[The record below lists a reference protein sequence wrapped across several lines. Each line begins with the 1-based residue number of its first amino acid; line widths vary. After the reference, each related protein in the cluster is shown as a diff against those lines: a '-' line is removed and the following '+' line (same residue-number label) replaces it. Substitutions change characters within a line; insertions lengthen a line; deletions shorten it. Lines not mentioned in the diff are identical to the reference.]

1 VPSFERA
8 GARIHCETAGAGP
21 PVLLIQGAG
30 LIGEGWRP
38 QIEALKDA
46 FSLSWFD
53 NRGIG
58 RSTCPPGPLS
68 IVAMAEDAVAVMDHA
83 GVSSFHVVGHSMG
96 GVIAQEVGLCAAD
109 RVRSLSLLCTF
120 VRGRDA
126 TALTWT
132 MLMLGLRTRIGTRTM
147 RRRALLEMVLPPDR
161 LASVDPDR
169 AAAEMAP
176 IFGHDLADQP
186 PIVIRQLRAL
196 SRYEAGP
203 RLATLGSI
211 PTLVVSGEL
220 DVIARPSS
228 GRALA
233 AAIPGARYVELA
245 GAAHGVP
252 IYDAALINDLLR
264 TFLART

>member
-1 VPSFERA
+1 VPTLDRA
-8 GARIHCETAGAGP
+8 GVQIHYEIAGSGP
-21 PVLLIQGAG
+21 HVLLIQGVG

-38 QIEALKDA
+38 QIDALKDA
-46 FSLSWFD
+46 LTLTWFD

-58 RSTCPPGPLS
+58 ASLGPPGPLT
-68 IVAMAEDAVAVMDHA
+68 IEDMADDALAVMDHA
-83 GVSSFHVVGHSMG
+83 GASSFHVVGHSMG
-96 GVIAQEVGLCAAD
+96 GVIAQEVALRAPE

-120 VRGRDA
+120 ARGRDA

-147 RRRALLEMVLPPDR
+147 RRRAFLEMVLPPDR

-169 AAAEMAP
+169 TAAEMAP
-176 IFGHDLADQP
+176 LFGHDLADQP
-186 PIVIRQLRAL
+186 PIVMRQLRAM

-203 RLATLGSI
+203 RLGTLGSI

-252 IYDAALINDLLR
+252 IYDAAVVNELLR
-264 TFLART
+264 AHLARA